1 MHQNTNLIG
10 YSDREPTGFLNT
22 TYAFNWWGP
31 GCVQRMPMVRV
42 GKIHML
48 NNYFS
53 CTTASNCI
61 NPRKNSEVLIEGN
74 YFEKGVRRYYSQK
87 DAIAVTWTDTNFAEE
102 KNKMGQPA
110 SIGEPVTVPYE
121 YTIVPATDIPAV
133 IKNNAGA
140 TIK

>member
-10 YSDREPTGFLNT
+10 YSDREPKGFLNT
-22 TYAFNWWGP
+22 TYAFNWWGD
-31 GCVQRMPMVRV
+31 GCRQRMPMARI
-42 GKIHML
+42 GKVHML

-53 CTTASNCI
+53 STTASNCI
-61 NPRKNSEVLIEGN
+61 NPRISSEVLIEGN
-74 YFEKGVRRYYSQK
+74 YFEKGVKRYYSQK
-87 DAIAVTWTDTNFAEE
+87 EATAVTWTDTNFAEE
-102 KNKMGQPA
+102 KNKMGQPT
-110 SIGEPVTVPYE
+110 SVGEQVTVPYE